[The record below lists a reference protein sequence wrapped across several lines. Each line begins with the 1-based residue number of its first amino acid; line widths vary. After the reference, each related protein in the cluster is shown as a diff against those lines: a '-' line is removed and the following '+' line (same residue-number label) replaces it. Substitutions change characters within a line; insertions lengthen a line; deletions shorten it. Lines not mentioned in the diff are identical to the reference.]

1 MFTNIM
7 TRYDGSSATFTVL
20 LFLLISLLIGFFFRK
35 FISEDL
41 VPATAFDR
49 DDLKI
54 VEGIGPKIEQLLK
67 AAGINTWDQLAAS
80 EPTVL
85 KSILDAAGPRFKM
98 HNPETWAEQARMAD
112 KGEWAEL
119 DKYQQYLVGGNI
131 PDFIPDSGVH
141 STPSIVGNQGN
152 LSGYAQDDLKIVEGI
167 GPKIEELL
175 KSAGINT
182 WRELSTTSSDQI
194 RQILLAAGSRFK
206 MHNPETWPEQARMAD
221 AKEWEKL
228 KEYQDFLDG
237 GKV

>member
-1 MFTNIM
+1 MFTDIM
-7 TRYDGSSATFTVL
+7 LRYDGSDATFTVL
-20 LFLLISLLIGFFFRK
+20 LLLFISLLIGFFFRK
-35 FISEDL
+35 SL
-41 VPATAFDR
+41 VHESIQEPAFKR

-67 AAGINTWDQLAAS
+67 TAGINTWDQLAAS
-80 EPTVL
+80 EMSALKGVL
-85 KSILDAAGPRFKM
+85 EAAGSRFKM
-98 HNPETWAEQARMAD
+98 HNPETWPEQARMAA
-112 KGEWAEL
+112 KGLWSEL

-131 PDFIPDSGVH
+131 PDFIPDSGEH
-141 STPSIVGNQGN
+141 ATPSIVGNLGG

-182 WRELSTTSSDQI
+182 WAELSAASSDQI

-221 AKEWEKL
+221 VKEWEKL

>member
-20 LFLLISLLIGFFFRK
+20 IFLLISLLIGFFFRK
-35 FISEDL
+35 IISENL
-41 VPATAFDR
+41 APAPSFDR

-67 AAGINTWDQLAAS
+67 TAGINTWDQLAAS
-80 EPTVL
+80 EPMAL
-85 KSILDAAGPRFKM
+85 KNILDEAGPRFKM
-98 HNPETWAEQARMAD
+98 HNPETWAEQARMAS
-112 KGEWAEL
+112 KGQWAEL
-119 DKYQQYLVGGNI
+119 DKYQQYLVGGNV
-131 PDFIPDSGVH
+131 PDFIPDSGAH
-141 STPSIVGNQGN
+141 ATPSIVSKDAG
-152 LSGYAQDDLKIVEGI
+152 LSNYAKDNLKIVEGI

-182 WRELSTTSSDQI
+182 WKELGASSSDQI

-221 AKEWEKL
+221 AKEWDKL